1 MAMLNPMA
9 ILMLAVM
16 RNIVVRLIHGNINID
31 R

>member
-1 MAMLNPMA
+1 MLNPMA